1 MPLQH
6 HHDYAAGLH
15 RGLPTGDS
23 DRSKSSP
30 HNHIVVRVRVATQ
43 PRSTRFELVAWLEG
57 LSNIG
62 SSRTPFRLAC
72 RTRTIWQYWSVPALS
87 GLLPTLT
94 PIPGIRLPS
103 ASTGS
108 LRRADGGVLSSPHG
122 SRAPRGAPSR
132 STRCHRLRHAP
143 MKQGSFAL
151 DRLCCPARHH
161 YYDPLRLP
169 LDHLTFPGITGYRQT
184 RSRPRRVGAEEGLSS
199 SLDNLLTV
207 PRPLRRRVHR
217 HPLQDPGCLPWPSP
231 NPHRLGTLSP
241 AKRQNP

>member
-72 RTRTIWQYWSVPALS
+72 RTRTIWQYWSVPTLS

-151 DRLCCPARHH
+151 ARLCCPDRHH

-169 LDHLTFPGITGYRQT
+169 LGRRPLPGMTGYRQT
-184 RSRPRRVGAEEGLSS
+184 RFPTPAESRGRGG
-199 SLDNLLTV
+199 
-207 PRPLRRRVHR
+207 
-217 HPLQDPGCLPWPSP
+217 PLQFPRQPSDRSTSPTPEGSSTPAPGPQVSSMAFA
-231 NPHRLGTLSP
+231 HS
-241 AKRQNP
+241 